1 MGVGLTLAN
10 AEHMQAY
17 FGVTSRQSL
26 ASSYRYFE
34 AGSGIRD
41 VRANVALTHLYN
53 HRISA
58 TLELSASSL
67 QGEARRSPLTRQ
79 DTTVS
84 GVLGVGYAF

>member
-41 VRANVALTHLYN
+41 VCANVALTHLYN

-84 GVLGVGYAF
+84 GVLGVGYAV